1 MNKNDRID
9 FIKMTEKLVTPSKVA
24 KLFQSAGQLGKLPK
38 FLQKKLMEQ
47 GSKKEPFISFIVEP
61 YSYFMAYEIMDEEK
75 ISQFLPKDYE
85 LVKTSMF
92 HGKEEKNSVIIGV
105 FDVHTSVFWG
115 TRLEVYIIAKNKR
128 TDLVSWI
135 IYDYESN
142 TISYDPGRGFI
153 PPSTVHSVHTTS
165 FLGEVIIDI
174 VGKDYKNKL
183 QINSSLDTKNLQKL
197 NQTLWIEGNFSV
209 DYSNDLNGV
218 NTKPFGLIFDP
229 AEMKEA
235 LSIPA
240 PSCEIIE
247 NTFLTGLIAS
257 TPFEVCCFP
266 YAQHFYTTTIPMEN
280 NMKNEKDLED
290 KILEI
295 NKENA
300 EKSGCLG
307 YCYSYSC
314 KNGCRIEKENGK

>member
-1 MNKNDRID
+1 MNKNDRIN
-9 FIKMTEKLVTPSKVA
+9 FIKMTEKLVTPAKVA
-24 KLFQSAGQLGKLPK
+24 NLFQNAEKLRKLPK
-38 FLQKKLMEQ
+38 FLQQIIMEK
-47 GSKKEPFISFIVEP
+47 GSKSSPFISFIVEP
-61 YSYFMAYEIMDEEK
+61 YSFFLAYEILDVEK
-75 ISQFLPKDYE
+75 ISELIPDDYE

-92 HGKEEKNSVIIGV
+92 EGNEERNSVIIGV

-115 TRLEVYIIAKNKR
+115 TRLEVYIIARNKR
-128 TDLVSWI
+128 TGLVSWI
-135 IYDYESN
+135 IYEYETN

-165 FLGEVIIDI
+165 FLGEMIVDI
-174 VGKDYKNKL
+174 LGKDCKNKL
-183 QINSSLDTKNLQKL
+183 QVNSNIANRELKDL

-209 DYSNDLNGV
+209 DYGSDLNGV

-235 LSIPA
+235 LSIPVEN
-240 PSCEIIE
+240 CEVIE
-247 NTFLTGLIAS
+247 NTFLKGLIAK
-257 TPFEVCCFP
+257 TPFEICCFP
-266 YAQHFYTTTIPMEN
+266 YAQHFYTSTIPMEN

-290 KILEI
+290 KVIEI

-314 KNGCRIEKENGK
+314 KNGCRIEKESGR